1 MPVIGR
7 AAVLSLSA
15 ALAGCGGA
23 AALGGA
29 APPSP
34 DRGGHPWL
42 EVTTPRFVLHTDLD
56 RDGAVVAARS
66 FEEAYAYLEQVAFP
80 GYEGL
85 SQRMD
90 VVLFHDGGEFHHF
103 WPSDM
108 GGAYFDRAPQDLER
122 APTMVLYGSLEGDSR
137 IVFLHELTHRFIAR
151 AYGWAPA
158 WMNEGLADYF
168 STMRIASGRV
178 SLGEVPPGRLVDP
191 SMVPTV
197 RELVSADHAAFYG
210 RWTGEDFDGI
220 HRARF
225 YAGAYAL
232 VHMFRNG
239 PDDQRK
245 RFDDFVDAMNGGARA
260 DDAWARTIGTV
271 SADDLERAFRA
282 HLASWREW
290 DLFGGE
296 LDPLP
301 AFAAPKVAPI
311 RDDELHLL
319 WARVMR
325 AGGGGET
332 DVRAQ
337 LEDAQVAAG
346 ASAAVSYA
354 KGCLELSLGRTAE
367 ATPLLEDALA
377 RSPDDPRYV
386 FAALVAH
393 ARAGAAP
400 DGLRDSMD
408 KLARTAKSADE
419 LSAAAI
425 FLSER
430 GDHDGALRDADAAVA
445 ADPGYALAL
454 AARARVK
461 FEAGRFAE
469 AVADQEHAVAF
480 VPEHVDNRALVE
492 ALEKYRA
499 AGASHQAGPG
509 AGGSH

>member
-1 MPVIGR
+1 MH
-7 AAVLSLSA
+7 VLSRAIMLSVWA
-15 ALAGCGGA
+15 GLAGCGGA
-23 AALGGA
+23 FAA

-34 DRGGHPWL
+34 DQGGHPWL
-42 EVTTPRFVLHTDLD
+42 EVTTRRFVLHTDLD
-56 RDGAVVAARS
+56 EQAARAAARS
-66 FEEAYAYLEQVAFP
+66 FEYAYAYLEQVAFP

-85 SQRMD
+85 SRPMD
-90 VVLFHDGGEFHHF
+90 VVLFHDTGEFHHF

-108 GGAYFDRAPQDLER
+108 SGVYFDRAPQDLER
-122 APTMVLYGSLEGDSR
+122 SPTMVLYGGLEGDAR

-168 STMRIASGRV
+168 STMRIESGRV
-178 SLGEVPPGRLVDP
+178 VLGMVPPGRLIEP
-191 SMVPTV
+191 SLIPTV
-197 RELVSADHAAFYG
+197 RELAAADHAAFYG
-210 RWTGEDFDGI
+210 QWTGEDFDGV

-260 DDAWARTIGTV
+260 ADAWARTIGSV
-271 SADDLERAFRA
+271 SEDELERAFRA
-282 HLASWREW
+282 HLSSWRSW

-301 AFAAPKVAPI
+301 PFPPEKVVPMREEDVHI
-311 RDDELHLL
+311 L
-319 WARVMR
+319 WARVML
-325 AGGGGET
+325 AGGGSPT

-337 LEDAQVAAG
+337 LNGAQAAAG
-346 ASAAVSYA
+346 PSSAAVSYA
-354 KGCLELSLGRTAE
+354 KGCLELPLGRTAE
-367 ATPLLEDALA
+367 ASALLDDALA
-377 RSPDDPRYV
+377 RSPDDPRYL
-386 FAALVAH
+386 FATLVVR
-393 ARAGAAP
+393 ARAGAQA
-400 DGLRDSMD
+400 DGLRDSIER
-408 KLARTAKSADE
+408 LTRIAKSSDE

-430 GDHDGALRDADAAVA
+430 GDHDAALRDADAAVT

-454 AARARVK
+454 AARARVN
-461 FEAGRFAE
+461 FESGRYAE
-469 AVADQEHAVAF
+469 AVVDQEHAVAF
-480 VPEHVDNRALVE
+480 VPEHVDNRALVQ

-499 AGASHQAGPG
+499 ASATRSQAN
-509 AGGSH
+509 GSR